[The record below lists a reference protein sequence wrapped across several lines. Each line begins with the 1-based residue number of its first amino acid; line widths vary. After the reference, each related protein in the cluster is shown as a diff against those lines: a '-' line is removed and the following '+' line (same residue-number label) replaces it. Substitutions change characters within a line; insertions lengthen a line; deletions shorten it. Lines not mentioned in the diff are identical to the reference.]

1 MQDEDAGRPYRKFL
15 WIYPPTVSIN
25 NGAEVK
31 LSGLPLVPQE
41 VWLSHYVDLNFLLM
55 LCCKLLPYCV
65 NTFLWRLIVLISVG
79 IWWLQACFFFGL
91 PLFLFC
97 WWNIR
102 PCAWPLSA
110 FVCWWCLS
118 FSPKTPKAL
127 DDCLTFFKIRYVVPC
142 YGSCGMLERNL
153 IFLHVSSFFK
163 CPRVLL
169 IRSSVALLWYPS
181 SLAEWVNL
189 GS

>member
-15 WIYPPTVSIN
+15 WVYPATVSIN

-79 IWWLQACFFFGL
+79 IWWLQACFFFFLVYLCFYFVDGTSVLVHGL
-91 PLFLFC
+91 SLHLC
-97 WWNIR
+97 VGD
-102 PCAWPLSA
+102 AW
-110 FVCWWCLS
+110 V
-118 FSPKTPKAL
+118 SPKTSKAL
-127 DDCLTFFKIRYVVPC
+127 DVVPC

-163 CPRVLL
+163 CRVLL
-169 IRSSVALLWYPS
+169 IRSSFALLWYPS
-181 SLAEWVNL
+181 SLAEWMNF